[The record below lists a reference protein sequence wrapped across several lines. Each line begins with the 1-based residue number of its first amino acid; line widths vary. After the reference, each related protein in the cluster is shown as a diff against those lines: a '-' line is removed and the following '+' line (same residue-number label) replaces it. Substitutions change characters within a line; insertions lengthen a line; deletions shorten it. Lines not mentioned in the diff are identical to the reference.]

1 MTETKPAD
9 GYATAESV
17 DITIADTAEPQKV
30 EMKDDMT
37 KVDFSKQ
44 DLTTGKELPG
54 AHLQVLDQENKLV
67 EEWIST
73 DTPHRIAKLVVGEEY
88 TMVETKPADGYA
100 TAESVVFTIA
110 DTGDVQKVE
119 MKDDVTKVDFSKQ
132 DLTTG
137 KEITGAHLKVT
148 DQNGNLVEAWISEE
162 TPHRVTKLVVGQKYT
177 MTETKPADGYA
188 TAESVTFTVGD
199 TVDVQKVE
207 MKDDVTKVDFSKQ
220 DLTTGKELPGAHLKV
235 TDKDGKVVDQWT
247 STKTPHRI
255 ERLVVGQ
262 KYTMTETKPADGYTK
277 AESVTFTVADTADV
291 QKVEMED
298 DVTKV
303 EISTL
308 SVGGKKISGASL
320 SIIDEEG
327 DVVATF
333 TSTSKPYYIEK
344 LPLGDYTLHLN
355 SLPKGYIA
363 ETTSMKFKVKNSS
376 EKLKLKMIVKAQQ
389 QSAKKTVSAKTGD
402 DNDVLLWLLL
412 SMMAAAGMAGSVYGL
427 ERRKERRN

>member
-1 MTETKPAD
+1 
-9 GYATAESV
+9 
-17 DITIADTAEPQKV
+17 
-30 EMKDDMT
+30 
-37 KVDFSKQ
+37 
-44 DLTTGKELPG
+44 
-54 AHLQVLDQENKLV
+54 
-67 EEWIST
+67 
-73 DTPHRIAKLVVGEEY
+73 
-88 TMVETKPADGYA
+88 
-100 TAESVVFTIA
+100 
-110 DTGDVQKVE
+110 
-119 MKDDVTKVDFSKQ
+119 
-132 DLTTG
+132 
-137 KEITGAHLKVT
+137 
-148 DQNGNLVEAWISEE
+148 
-162 TPHRVTKLVVGQKYT
+162 

-235 TDKDGKVVDQWT
+235 TDQDGKVVDQWT